1 MIKPNL
7 LLVFGILLEN
17 YRCMP
22 NTVLKCGKAARYN
35 AHSLSQIPESE
46 NIAPYSN
53 ILLTLSNVLSKMEI
67 GLCANSL

>member
-1 MIKPNL
+1 
-7 LLVFGILLEN
+7 
-17 YRCMP
+17 MP
-22 NTVLKCGKAARYN
+22 NTVLKYGKAARYN